1 MNVAVCLCK
10 TLMATENCDG
20 ITGNLEHVRNM
31 WMCDGAGASK
41 VVIANNKLPY
51 HENVAF
57 KERVDR
63 WFPWTRRELVA
74 ALPLGEHT
82 NNFFFAVQLFFACRF
97 ANLLQILSRT
107 LIF

>member
-1 MNVAVCLCK
+1 VWL
-10 TLMATENCDG
+10 
-20 ITGNLEHVRNM
+20 
-31 WMCDGAGASK
+31 CDGAGASK

-74 ALPLGEHT
+74 ALPLGQNSIT
-82 NNFFFAVQLFFACRF
+82 IFFFRCAT
-97 ANLLQILSRT
+97 LLRAGSRT
-107 LIF
+107 YYKLFHER